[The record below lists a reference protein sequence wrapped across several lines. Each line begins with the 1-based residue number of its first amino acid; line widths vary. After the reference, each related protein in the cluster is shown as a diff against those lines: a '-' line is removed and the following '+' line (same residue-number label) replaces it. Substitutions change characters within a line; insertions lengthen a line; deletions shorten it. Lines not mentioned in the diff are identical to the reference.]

1 MHFPNY
7 KKAVCL
13 FFKPAFNFLSVDIVD
28 TTVFILLWGEGLGLL
43 LQLCSLSELVLQ
55 KLMKAVDNQRN
66 SWKTSDA
73 RLEFLTLRVKSYIYY
88 L

>member
-28 TTVFILLWGEGLGLL
+28 ATVFILLGGGAWVYY
-43 LQLCSLSELVLQ
+43 CSF
-55 KLMKAVDNQRN
+55 AV
-66 SWKTSDA
+66 
-73 RLEFLTLRVKSYIYY
+73 
-88 L
+88 